1 MGVGRW
7 GEGTTEVV
15 VYLFSTS
22 HNLCNPKVLKQLT
35 LTLPVK
41 LKVAPKLALLRAR
54 A

>member
-35 LTLPVK
+35 LPVK